1 MVSRVWE
8 AGAGAGAEAADSGDF
23 GFEEHPPRASKTI
36 TSGAANV
43 FALNV
48 NARILGDTL
57 PPLEVVGLWSK
68 FFFRLK
74 NGNYFHFTLVCL
86 SLGCLNQARLAAT
99 RTGLRAA
106 YPEQPQNPG
115 PIICRDR

>member
-1 MVSRVWE
+1 MVSRVGE

-43 FALNV
+43 LALNV

-57 PPLEVVGLWSK
+57 PPLEGSGLVVEIFL
-68 FFFRLK
+68 
-74 NGNYFHFTLVCL
+74 
-86 SLGCLNQARLAAT
+86 
-99 RTGLRAA
+99 
-106 YPEQPQNPG
+106 
-115 PIICRDR
+115 